1 MFASNHLHYN
11 VRDGT
16 RNVIKDLDLYSYFLC
31 VHRYACESI
40 AIGVNFFSIFFACF
54 ALDLDNSPTDINTT
68 VQKLDFSPS
77 FSFTQRMNFI
87 FVHKIV
93 IANAKLSARKK
104 ERTKRKN
111 FNKEKIIVIDIEIE
125 DRITQTKKK
134 LLEKYHISRH

>member
-1 MFASNHLHYN
+1 
-11 VRDGT
+11 
-16 RNVIKDLDLYSYFLC
+16 
-31 VHRYACESI
+31 
-40 AIGVNFFSIFFACF
+40 
-54 ALDLDNSPTDINTT
+54 
-68 VQKLDFSPS
+68 
-77 FSFTQRMNFI
+77 MNFI

-134 LLEKYHISRH
+134 LLEKYHISRHWIPSIVWKCQVFEYILLIVIQTVLLCPKVKVSNEKERDHEQFESI